1 MEILNNLVVSFNDFL
16 WGYILIILLIGAGLL
31 FSFKTKFVQF
41 RYIKE
46 MFRLLG
52 DGIGRVVVTYES
64 LFESAG
70 IKIGRAHV

>member
-52 DGIGRVVVTYES
+52 DVIGKS
-64 LFESAG
+64 N
-70 IKIGRAHV
+70 

>member
-31 FSFKTKFVQF
+31 FSFRTKFVQF

-52 DGIGRVVVTYES
+52 DGIG
-64 LFESAG
+64 
-70 IKIGRAHV
+70 K